1 MALHEAI
8 HPREVGVAAVGH
20 ADGGGIAALDQ
31 GQGIDL
37 SLADAASGLTQQGV
51 DVVGNQLRAG
61 SEGELLVER
70 AELLVDELAL
80 LPVVERNGELLLAL
94 YLVAF
99 GRDVQQTER
108 MERDAA
114 LVVEVRQYGGR
125 EVLSLG
131 LPDWAFVLAARTAF
145 EVPFLTGFALR
156 FATPQFVLIWHKA
169 RSLAMVA
176 FVEACVEVDREGFI
190 GFVAPGFGAPRT

>member
-8 HPREVGVAAVGH
+8 HPREVGVATVGY

-37 SLADAASGLTQQGV
+37 SLADAAGGFAQQGI
-51 DVVGNQLRAG
+51 DVVGDQLRAG

-80 LPVVERNGELLLAL
+80 LPVVEHDGKLLLAL
-94 YLVAF
+94 YLMAL

-108 MERDAA
+108 MEGDAA
-114 LVVEVRQYGGR
+114 LVVEVGLYGGR
-125 EVLSLG
+125 EVLSLW

-145 EVPFLTGFALR
+145 EVPFLTGFALL
-156 FATPQFVLIWHKA
+156 FATTQFVLIGHKA
-169 RSLAMVA
+169 RSLAMAVRSVSF
-176 FVEACVEVDREGFI
+176 FVG
-190 GFVAPGFGAPRT
+190 